1 MSVQSR
7 ILAAAGAVIVLS
19 AASAGCSVVNKI
31 NSLRHTVD
39 KNRATITA
47 FTQGLNAKAVPF
59 QATYVT
65 TGGSP
70 TTVVYAVQPPKD
82 VSFSETGSGG
92 GSVATRLVANSSG
105 EYSCS
110 QASAGGKW
118 SCAKLGK
125 ANASAQNGLFD
136 IYTPSHWV
144 TFLHVFAVGAGLA
157 GDRVSTSTRTVN
169 GFQMNC
175 VDLFAKGS
183 GNGSGTSTICT
194 TRQNILGY
202 VQVAGQPT
210 AFEIKSY
217 APAPPASAFQLPPG
231 ATVAHG

>member
-1 MSVQSR
+1 MPVQSR
-7 ILAAAGAVIVLS
+7 ILAAAGAVILLS

-31 NSLRHTVD
+31 NSVRQTVN

-47 FTQGLNAKAVPF
+47 FTQGLQNSNAVPF
-59 QATYVT
+59 QVTYVT

-70 TTVVYAVQPPKD
+70 TTVVYAVRPPKD
-82 VSFSETGSGG
+82 ISFSETAAGG
-92 GSVATRLVANSSG
+92 GSVATRLFANSSG

-110 QASAGGKW
+110 QATAGGRW

-157 GDRVSTSTRTVN
+157 GGRVTTSTKTVN

-175 VDLFAKGS
+175 VDLFAKG
-183 GNGSGTSTICT
+183 NGTSTICT

-210 AFEIKSY
+210 VFEIKNYTS
-217 APAPPASAFQLPPG
+217 APPASAFQLPQG
-231 ATVAHG
+231 ATIARG